1 MDKRIQGKNLIP
13 GCEQLTRP
21 EEIDALKKYL
31 KRGIEAR
38 DSMLDLEE
46 NNLQIPGNSG
56 NPNIVNID
64 SLDNRRLQI
73 DGSEEHV
80 LNISRQDIPG
90 EKIDKELYKNSELLE
105 GTEKNILL
113 YNESEKIEENNIESL
128 SGNSENI
135 PGEIKKNLLV
145 ENKQKLPGGIE
156 ENTLSKDKEFLEI
169 NQKNSNLIESSLKIF
184 GSHEEI
190 ERLSKDQETLSIDN
204 KSSELLEGNI
214 IIPGEINEPSLVD
227 YNQTIQSDEVESLD
241 DFIQSLYSDKKD
253 VSLEKSIETIK
264 DQKILDLNNLIE
276 KIPGEQKQHNL
287 EESNIELNIK
297 GKEIDSLEK
306 DSIKISKD
314 KEPSLNNSIEKINTS
329 SDVELENNSELLI
342 GTDKKTSL
350 ESDSEKIKNYQE
362 ISELTKTS
370 EKITGYDEQKDLVNS
385 SIDLKNSES
394 KIEKLN
400 ETVEV
405 INTPGDTELSNL
417 KEELVSED
425 IVNELEDEKLTLHSS
440 ESEPELIDKKITITS
455 SDEQIENELET
466 DNVKLSSN
474 QGGTAEELV
483 GDASIITIEEK
494 SISGLITTSINTP
507 DNTGTQKDSLEDHL
521 ETIEKPDDQDLLS
534 TRIPIL
540 EDSNVNSDV
549 SELEDTQVSIISNQG
564 GTAEELEDYRE
575 NIKPSD
581 VESLED
587 FIDSISNSNNLSLGD
602 TQIKSPDNKK
612 DGVDKFDLVD
622 DISKISEIPGYYDEF
637 SKENEEPG
645 QIPKPSNP
653 SSRFGQLDS
662 MIGIFTDPYSSEGI
676 SQDKNPEGTIAETQ
690 ASGGDII
697 FVETPGAENDDTDIT
712 HIGGYKRNY
721 LDAENSKLEDEKINV
736 SSNQGGT
743 AEELEK
749 KKINRP
755 DIGKKT
761 ITDLSKENYSE
772 EDWTDESKLDD
783 YGNIDEL
790 VGYLDKNGEF
800 KKKRPVNSSQDRT
813 LFDPTKIPVTR
824 DGDNNWST
832 TKDQETIFL
841 TSKELE
847 DYQIK
852 QERENRVREKLGD
865 EDVIKDTS
873 DITHTSDYS
882 RKTIYKALSEK
893 KKIKRSP
900 NIDHKQRVDL
910 DANSEG
916 NYLETQ
922 EDLDKYQKDIVKEKD
937 GVIYDKSIK
946 DKTPLINEAD
956 VTFYGNYNRNH
967 YNELMKYLGTD
978 DISVAEN
985 YQLTVDELMKHGN
998 WGKKVASY
1006 LGAILSKN
1014 SKFLSV
1020 VPNKDVENFKTVVKS
1035 GLEYSGNGEID
1046 KLYNEKSLQTEG
1058 ISSSIYNP
1066 NTGKYEDIRQEDN
1079 TERLLRG
1086 GQGSLDKTKLYTP
1099 GYKLPEF
1106 SIQGNS
1112 LNPQAY
1118 LRWAVENTVGKI
1130 PTHGATKQ
1138 LLINETLAA
1147 LIIARDKLEEAT
1159 GGSRSRLP
1167 GDSGILGSL
1176 VSGGL
1181 GLKNI
1186 GQAAAGVVGSALS
1199 SPLINPINRPD
1210 KDGNNPRSDKYKDVT
1225 VWQTNR
1231 DSDGEKGLKGILSKA
1246 KNAITG
1252 KGGVGDYVFTANYI
1266 RNIFTKDGEQLGM
1279 NTTLEDLCGVT
1290 SQSDSVN
1297 NVEDFRKLLASG
1309 KYISSANKVTGSK
1322 FGPKVMTLDSNHIW
1336 EVKFFPYVGILNGN
1350 VSWLPPIQEINTINL
1365 RDHGVKTVWSEW
1377 IPFTSFELQAKKMT
1391 QKTLGLYDGEISY
1404 PISMEFTNE
1413 LRMTIADDAYKS
1425 WKSYFERCAEASVY
1439 LSRINDADYYKWP
1452 EIEAKD
1458 LTPIVRGAIHPG
1470 LYKNLAFRCMIYVM
1484 SPQFSTI
1491 RKFDFL
1497 VVLKDY
1503 QVDYQGE
1510 TDASGTDLTVSFSI
1524 VGENPPA
1531 SDRIPW
1537 AGGNV
1542 ITERNDMKQRTD
1554 YSTILSGGV
1563 SSAIKLL

>member
-1 MDKRIQGKNLIP
+1 M
-13 GCEQLTRP
+13 
-21 EEIDALKKYL
+21 
-31 KRGIEAR
+31 
-38 DSMLDLEE
+38 
-46 NNLQIPGNSG
+46 GN
-56 NPNIVNID
+56 
-64 SLDNRRLQI
+64 
-73 DGSEEHV
+73 
-80 LNISRQDIPG
+80 
-90 EKIDKELYKNSELLE
+90 
-105 GTEKNILL
+105 
-113 YNESEKIEENNIESL
+113 
-128 SGNSENI
+128 
-135 PGEIKKNLLV
+135 
-145 ENKQKLPGGIE
+145 
-156 ENTLSKDKEFLEI
+156 
-169 NQKNSNLIESSLKIF
+169 
-184 GSHEEI
+184 
-190 ERLSKDQETLSIDN
+190 
-204 KSSELLEGNI
+204 
-214 IIPGEINEPSLVD
+214 
-227 YNQTIQSDEVESLD
+227 
-241 DFIQSLYSDKKD
+241 
-253 VSLEKSIETIK
+253 
-264 DQKILDLNNLIE
+264 
-276 KIPGEQKQHNL
+276 
-287 EESNIELNIK
+287 
-297 GKEIDSLEK
+297 
-306 DSIKISKD
+306 
-314 KEPSLNNSIEKINTS
+314 
-329 SDVELENNSELLI
+329 
-342 GTDKKTSL
+342 
-350 ESDSEKIKNYQE
+350 
-362 ISELTKTS
+362 
-370 EKITGYDEQKDLVNS
+370 
-385 SIDLKNSES
+385 
-394 KIEKLN
+394 
-400 ETVEV
+400 
-405 INTPGDTELSNL
+405 
-417 KEELVSED
+417 
-425 IVNELEDEKLTLHSS
+425 
-440 ESEPELIDKKITITS
+440 
-455 SDEQIENELET
+455 
-466 DNVKLSSN
+466 
-474 QGGTAEELV
+474 
-483 GDASIITIEEK
+483 
-494 SISGLITTSINTP
+494 
-507 DNTGTQKDSLEDHL
+507 
-521 ETIEKPDDQDLLS
+521 
-534 TRIPIL
+534 
-540 EDSNVNSDV
+540 
-549 SELEDTQVSIISNQG
+549 
-564 GTAEELEDYRE
+564 
-575 NIKPSD
+575 
-581 VESLED
+581 
-587 FIDSISNSNNLSLGD
+587 

-637 SKENEEPG
+637 SRENEEPG

-712 HIGGYKRNY
+712 HTSGYKRNY
-721 LDAENSKLEDEKINV
+721 LDAENSELSDTVIKGIESTNKDSQISKLETEKIKV
-736 SSNQGGT
+736 SKNKGGEVEELEEELVTTASNQGGKV
-743 AEELEK
+743 EKLEK
-749 KKINRP
+749 ELIKSVSNQG
-755 DIGKKT
+755 GKV
-761 ITDLSKENYSE
+761 DSLE
-772 EDWTDESKLDD
+772 EHL
-783 YGNIDEL
+783 
-790 VGYLDKNGEF
+790 
-800 KKKRPVNSSQDRT
+800 
-813 LFDPTKIPVTR
+813 
-824 DGDNNWST
+824 
-832 TKDQETIFL
+832 ETIE
-841 TSKELE
+841 SDDVESLE
-847 DYQIK
+847 
-852 QERENRVREKLGD
+852 EK
-865 EDVIKDTS
+865 I
-873 DITHTSDYS
+873 
-882 RKTIYKALSEK
+882 
-893 KKIKRSP
+893 IKRTS
-900 NIDHKQRVDL
+900 NIDHKQRIDL
-910 DANSEG
+910 NAESEG
-916 NYLETQ
+916 NYFETQ
-922 EDLDKYQKDIVKEKD
+922 EDLDKYQKDIIKEKD
-937 GVIYDKSIK
+937 GVIYDQNIK

-1020 VPNKDVENFKTVVKS
+1020 VPNRDVENFKTVVKS
-1035 GLEYSGNGEID
+1035 GLEYSGNGNID
-1046 KLYNEKSLQTEG
+1046 KLPEEIKGTSE
-1058 ISSSIYNP
+1058 
-1066 NTGKYEDIRQEDN
+1066 
-1079 TERLLRG
+1079 
-1086 GQGSLDKTKLYTP
+1086 YTP

-1159 GGSRSRLP
+1159 GASRSRLP

>member
-105 GTEKNILL
+105 GTEKNIPL

-145 ENKQKLPGGIE
+145 ENKQKLPGDIE
-156 ENTLSKDKEFLEI
+156 ENALSKDKEFLEI
-169 NQKNSNLIESSLKIF
+169 NQKNSNLIESSLKIP

-214 IIPGEINEPSLVD
+214 IIPGEINEPNLID

-253 VSLEKSIETIK
+253 VSLDKSIETIK
-264 DQKILDLNNLIE
+264 DQKIPDLNNLIE
-276 KIPGEQKQHNL
+276 KVPGEQKQYNL

-306 DSIKISKD
+306 DFIKISKD
-314 KEPSLNNSIEKINTS
+314 KEPDLNTSIEKINTS
-329 SDVELENNSELLI
+329 GDIELENNSELLI
-342 GTDKKTSL
+342 GTDKKISL

-370 EKITGYDEQKDLVNS
+370 EKIIGYDEQKDLVNS
-385 SIDLKNSES
+385 SIDLKNTES

-405 INTPGDTELSNL
+405 INTPEDTELSNQ

-425 IVNELEDEKLTLHSS
+425 IVNKLEDEKLTLHDFDS
-440 ESEPELIDKKITITS
+440 ELELVDKKITITS

-474 QGGTAEELV
+474 QGGTVEELV

-494 SISGLITTSINTP
+494 SISGLSTTSINTP
-507 DNTGTQKDSLEDHL
+507 DNTGTQKDSLENYL
-521 ETIEKPDDQDLLS
+521 ETIEKPDDQDLSS

-549 SELEDTQVSIISNQG
+549 SELENTQVSIISNQG
-564 GTAEELEDYRE
+564 GTVEELEDYRE

-587 FIDSISNSNNLSLGD
+587 FIDSISNSNDLSLGN

-637 SKENEEPG
+637 SRENEEPG

-712 HIGGYKRNY
+712 HTSGYKRNY
-721 LDAENSKLEDEKINV
+721 LDAENSELSDTVIKGIESTNKDSQISKLETEKIKV
-736 SSNQGGT
+736 SKNKGGEVEELEEELVTTASNQGGKV
-743 AEELEK
+743 EKLEK
-749 KKINRP
+749 ELIKSVSNQG
-755 DIGKKT
+755 GKV
-761 ITDLSKENYSE
+761 DSLE
-772 EDWTDESKLDD
+772 EHL
-783 YGNIDEL
+783 
-790 VGYLDKNGEF
+790 
-800 KKKRPVNSSQDRT
+800 
-813 LFDPTKIPVTR
+813 
-824 DGDNNWST
+824 
-832 TKDQETIFL
+832 ETIE
-841 TSKELE
+841 SDDVESLE
-847 DYQIK
+847 
-852 QERENRVREKLGD
+852 EK
-865 EDVIKDTS
+865 I
-873 DITHTSDYS
+873 
-882 RKTIYKALSEK
+882 
-893 KKIKRSP
+893 IKRTS
-900 NIDHKQRVDL
+900 NIDHKQRIDL
-910 DANSEG
+910 NAESEG
-916 NYLETQ
+916 NYFETQ
-922 EDLDKYQKDIVKEKD
+922 EDLDKYQKDIIKEKD
-937 GVIYDKSIK
+937 GVIYDQNIK

-1020 VPNKDVENFKTVVKS
+1020 VPNRDVENFKTVVKS
-1035 GLEYSGNGEID
+1035 GLEYSGNGNID
-1046 KLYNEKSLQTEG
+1046 KLPEEIKGTSE
-1058 ISSSIYNP
+1058 
-1066 NTGKYEDIRQEDN
+1066 
-1079 TERLLRG
+1079 
-1086 GQGSLDKTKLYTP
+1086 YTP

-1159 GGSRSRLP
+1159 GASRSRLP

>member
-73 DGSEEHV
+73 DGNEERV
-80 LNISRQDIPG
+80 LNINRQDIPG

-105 GTEKNILL
+105 GVEKNIPL
-113 YNESEKIEENNIESL
+113 YNASEKIEGNDIKSL
-128 SGNSENI
+128 SENSENI
-135 PGEIKKNLLV
+135 PGELKKNLLV
-145 ENKQKLPGGIE
+145 DNKQKLPGDID
-156 ENTLSKDKEFLEI
+156 ENTLEKDKEFLEI
-169 NQKNSNLIESSLKIF
+169 NQKNSNLIEDSLKIP

-190 ERLSKDQETLSIDN
+190 ERLSKNQETLSVDN
-204 KSSELLEGNI
+204 KSLELPGSNT
-214 IIPGEINEPSLVD
+214 IIPGELNEPNLVD
-227 YNQTIQSDEVESLD
+227 YSQTIQSDEVESLD

-253 VSLEKSIETIK
+253 VSLEKSVEIIK
-264 DQKILDLNNLIE
+264 DQRKHELNNLIE
-276 KIPGEQKQHNL
+276 KVPGDQKQQNL
-287 EESNIELNIK
+287 EEANIELNIK
-297 GKEIDSLEK
+297 GKEIGSLEK

-314 KEPSLNNSIEKINTS
+314 KEPDLNNSIEIINTLE
-329 SDVELENNSELLI
+329 DAELEKNSELLV
-342 GTDKKTSL
+342 GADKKISL
-350 ESDSEKIKNYQE
+350 ESDSEKIKNHQE

-370 EKITGYDEQKDLVNS
+370 EKIIGYNEPKDLLDS
-385 SIDLKNSES
+385 SVDLKNSES
-394 KIEKLN
+394 KVEKLS
-400 ETVEV
+400 ETIEI
-405 INTPGDTELSNL
+405 INTPEKAELSNQ
-417 KEELVSED
+417 KEKLVSEN
-425 IVNELEDEKLTLHSS
+425 IVDGLEDKKLIIHDSDLN
-440 ESEPELIDKKITITS
+440 PELVDKKIIITS
-455 SDEQIENELET
+455 SSEQIQTELET

-483 GDASIITIEEK
+483 GDNSVVTIEEK
-494 SISGLITTSINTP
+494 SINGLSTAIINTP
-507 DNTGTQKDSLEDHL
+507 DNTGTQKDSLEDHI
-521 ETIEKPDDQDLLS
+521 ETIEKPGDQDLS
-534 TRIPIL
+534 NTIVPTP
-540 EDSNVNSDV
+540 EDFTENSEI
-549 SELEDTQVSIISNQG
+549 SELENTQVSIIENQG

-575 NIKPSD
+575 DIENKEVESLEDHIENIKPSD
-581 VESLED
+581 TESLED
-587 FIDSISNSNNLSLGD
+587 FIDSITAPNNPSLVD
-602 TQIKSPDNKK
+602 IQIKSPDNKK
-612 DGVDKFDLVD
+612 DGVDKFGLIS

-653 SSRFGQLDS
+653 SSRFGELDS
-662 MIGIFTDPYSSEGI
+662 MIGVFLDPYSSEGI

-697 FVETPGAENDDTDIT
+697 FVETPGAKNDDTDIT
-712 HIGGYKRNY
+712 HTSGYTRNY
-721 LDAENSKLEDEKINV
+721 LASDNSELSDIVIEGIESTNKSSEISKLEDEQIKVSKNKGGEVEELEDEQIKSIN
-736 SSNQGGT
+736 NQGGT

-749 KKINRP
+749 ELIKSVSNQG
-755 DIGKKT
+755 GKV
-761 ITDLSKENYSE
+761 DAL
-772 EDWTDESKLDD
+772 
-783 YGNIDEL
+783 
-790 VGYLDKNGEF
+790 GEH
-800 KKKRPVNSSQDRT
+800 
-813 LFDPTKIPVTR
+813 L
-824 DGDNNWST
+824 
-832 TKDQETIFL
+832 ETID
-841 TSKELE
+841 S
-847 DYQIK
+847 
-852 QERENRVREKLGD
+852 D
-865 EDVIKDTS
+865 EVDS
-873 DITHTSDYS
+873 
-882 RKTIYKALSEK
+882 LEK
-893 KKIKRSP
+893 KKIKRTS
-900 NIDHKQRVDL
+900 NVDHKQRIDL
-910 DANSEG
+910 NSESEG
-916 NYLETQ
+916 NYFETQ

-937 GVIYDKSIK
+937 GVIYDQSIK
-946 DKTPLINEAD
+946 DKTPLINEDD

-985 YQLTVDELMKHGN
+985 YQLTIDELMKHGN

-1035 GLEYSGNGEID
+1035 GLEYSGNGNID
-1046 KLYNEKSLQTEG
+1046 KLPEEIKGTSE
-1058 ISSSIYNP
+1058 
-1066 NTGKYEDIRQEDN
+1066 
-1079 TERLLRG
+1079 
-1086 GQGSLDKTKLYTP
+1086 YTP

-1159 GGSRSRLP
+1159 GASRNRLP
-1167 GDSGILGSL
+1167 GDSGVLGSL

-1210 KDGNNPRSDKYKDVT
+1210 KDGNNPRDKSGNT
-1225 VWQTNR
+1225 VWNTNR
-1231 DSDGEKGLKGILSKA
+1231 GSDGEKGLKGLLSKA

-1252 KGGVGDYVFTANYI
+1252 KGSVGEYTFSDEYMYCA
-1266 RNIFTKDGEQLGM
+1266 GM
-1279 NTTLEDLCGVT
+1279 TTTLEDLCGVT
-1290 SQSDSVN
+1290 DGDKSLG
-1297 NVEDFRKLLASG
+1297 NVEDFRKLLASS
-1309 KYISSANKVTGSK
+1309 KYITTANKVTGSK
-1322 FGPKVMTLDSNHIW
+1322 YSPGKVMTLDSNHIW
-1336 EVKFFPYVGILNGN
+1336 EVKFMPYVGTLNGKC
-1350 VSWLPPIQEINTINL
+1350 SWLPSIQEINTINL
-1365 RDHGVKTVWSEW
+1365 RDHGVETKWSEW
-1377 IPFTSFELQAKKMT
+1377 VPFTSFELQSKKMT

-1404 PISMEFTNE
+1404 PVSMEFTNE

-1425 WKSYFERCAEASVY
+1425 WKSYFERCAETSVY
-1439 LSRINDADYYKWP
+1439 LSQIHNEAYYNKSFLDVS
-1452 EIEAKD
+1452 E
-1458 LTPIVRGAIHPG
+1458 LTPIVRGSVHPG
-1470 LYKNLAFRCMIYVM
+1470 LYKNLTFRCMIYIM

-1524 VGENPPA
+1524 VGENPKDELPKN
-1531 SDRIPW
+1531 P
-1537 AGGNV
+1537 GKEV
-1542 ITERNDMKQRTD
+1542 TERDDMKQRTD

-1563 SSAIKLL
+1563 SSALKLL

>member
-1 MDKRIQGKNLIP
+1 MDMDKRIQGKNLIP

-105 GTEKNILL
+105 GTEKNIPL

-145 ENKQKLPGGIE
+145 ENKQKLPGDIE
-156 ENTLSKDKEFLEI
+156 ENALSKDKEFLEI
-169 NQKNSNLIESSLKIF
+169 NQKNSNLIESSLKIP

-214 IIPGEINEPSLVD
+214 IIPGEINEPNLID

-253 VSLEKSIETIK
+253 VSLDKSIETIK
-264 DQKILDLNNLIE
+264 DQKIPDLNNLIE
-276 KIPGEQKQHNL
+276 KVPGEQKQYNL

-306 DSIKISKD
+306 DFIKISKD
-314 KEPSLNNSIEKINTS
+314 KEPDLNTSIEKINTS
-329 SDVELENNSELLI
+329 GDIELENNSELLI
-342 GTDKKTSL
+342 GTDKKISL

-370 EKITGYDEQKDLVNS
+370 EKIIGYDEQKDLVNS
-385 SIDLKNSES
+385 SIDLKNTES

-400 ETVEV
+400 EIVEV
-405 INTPGDTELSNL
+405 INTPEDTELSNQ

-425 IVNELEDEKLTLHSS
+425 IVNELEDEKLPLYSS
-440 ESEPELIDKKITITS
+440 ESELELVDKKITITS
-455 SDEQIENELET
+455 SNEQIENELET

-521 ETIEKPDDQDLLS
+521 ETIEKPDDQDLSS

-587 FIDSISNSNNLSLGD
+587 FIDSISNSNDLSLGN

-637 SKENEEPG
+637 SRENEEPG

-712 HIGGYKRNY
+712 HTSGYKRNY
-721 LDAENSKLEDEKINV
+721 LDAENSELSDTVIKGIESTNKDSQISKLETEKIKV
-736 SSNQGGT
+736 SKNKGGEVEELEEELVTTASNQGGKV
-743 AEELEK
+743 EKLEK
-749 KKINRP
+749 ELIKSVSNQG
-755 DIGKKT
+755 GKV
-761 ITDLSKENYSE
+761 DSLE
-772 EDWTDESKLDD
+772 EHL
-783 YGNIDEL
+783 
-790 VGYLDKNGEF
+790 
-800 KKKRPVNSSQDRT
+800 
-813 LFDPTKIPVTR
+813 
-824 DGDNNWST
+824 
-832 TKDQETIFL
+832 ETIE
-841 TSKELE
+841 SDDVESLE
-847 DYQIK
+847 
-852 QERENRVREKLGD
+852 EK
-865 EDVIKDTS
+865 I
-873 DITHTSDYS
+873 
-882 RKTIYKALSEK
+882 
-893 KKIKRSP
+893 IKRTS
-900 NIDHKQRVDL
+900 NIDHKQRIDL
-910 DANSEG
+910 NAESEG
-916 NYLETQ
+916 NYFETQ
-922 EDLDKYQKDIVKEKD
+922 EDLDKYQKDIIKEKD
-937 GVIYDKSIK
+937 GVIYDQNIK

-1020 VPNKDVENFKTVVKS
+1020 VPNRDVENFKTVVKS
-1035 GLEYSGNGEID
+1035 GLEYSGNGNID
-1046 KLYNEKSLQTEG
+1046 KLPEEIKGTSE
-1058 ISSSIYNP
+1058 
-1066 NTGKYEDIRQEDN
+1066 
-1079 TERLLRG
+1079 
-1086 GQGSLDKTKLYTP
+1086 YTP

-1159 GGSRSRLP
+1159 GASRSRLP

>member
-105 GTEKNILL
+105 GTEKNIPL

-156 ENTLSKDKEFLEI
+156 ENALSEDKEFLEI
-169 NQKNSNLIESSLKIF
+169 NQKNSNLIESSLRIP

-214 IIPGEINEPSLVD
+214 IIPGEINEPNLID

-264 DQKILDLNNLIE
+264 DQKIPDLNNLIE
-276 KIPGEQKQHNL
+276 KVPGEQKQYNL

-306 DSIKISKD
+306 DFIKISKD
-314 KEPSLNNSIEKINTS
+314 KEPDLNTSIEKINTS
-329 SDVELENNSELLI
+329 GDIELENNSELLI
-342 GTDKKTSL
+342 GTNKKISL

-370 EKITGYDEQKDLVNS
+370 EKIIGYDEQKDLVNS
-385 SIDLKNSES
+385 SIDLKNTES

-405 INTPGDTELSNL
+405 INTPEDTELSNQ

-425 IVNELEDEKLTLHSS
+425 IVNKLEDEKLPLYSS
-440 ESEPELIDKKITITS
+440 ESELELVDKKITITS

-474 QGGTAEELV
+474 QGGTVEELV

-494 SISGLITTSINTP
+494 SISGLSTTSINTP
-507 DNTGTQKDSLEDHL
+507 DNTGTQKDSLENYL
-521 ETIEKPDDQDLLS
+521 ETIEKPDDQDLSS

-549 SELEDTQVSIISNQG
+549 SKLENTQVSIISNQG

-587 FIDSISNSNNLSLGD
+587 FIDSISNSNDLSLGD

-637 SKENEEPG
+637 SKENGEPG

-712 HIGGYKRNY
+712 HTSGYKRNY
-721 LDAENSKLEDEKINV
+721 LDAENSELSDTVIKGIESTNKDSQISKLETEKIKV
-736 SSNQGGT
+736 SKNKGGEVEELEKELVTTASNQGGKV
-743 AEELEK
+743 EKLEK
-749 KKINRP
+749 ELIKSVSNQG
-755 DIGKKT
+755 GKV
-761 ITDLSKENYSE
+761 DSLE
-772 EDWTDESKLDD
+772 EHL
-783 YGNIDEL
+783 
-790 VGYLDKNGEF
+790 
-800 KKKRPVNSSQDRT
+800 
-813 LFDPTKIPVTR
+813 
-824 DGDNNWST
+824 
-832 TKDQETIFL
+832 ETIE
-841 TSKELE
+841 SDDVESLE
-847 DYQIK
+847 
-852 QERENRVREKLGD
+852 EK
-865 EDVIKDTS
+865 I
-873 DITHTSDYS
+873 
-882 RKTIYKALSEK
+882 
-893 KKIKRSP
+893 IKRTS
-900 NIDHKQRVDL
+900 NIDHKQRIDL
-910 DANSEG
+910 NAESEG
-916 NYLETQ
+916 NYFETQ

-937 GVIYDKSIK
+937 GVIYDQNIK

-1020 VPNKDVENFKTVVKS
+1020 VPNRDVENFKTVVKS
-1035 GLEYSGNGEID
+1035 GLEYSGNGNID
-1046 KLYNEKSLQTEG
+1046 KLPEEIKGTSE
-1058 ISSSIYNP
+1058 
-1066 NTGKYEDIRQEDN
+1066 
-1079 TERLLRG
+1079 
-1086 GQGSLDKTKLYTP
+1086 YTP

-1159 GGSRSRLP
+1159 GASRSRLP

-1210 KDGNNPRSDKYKDVT
+1210 KDGNNPRDKSGKT
-1225 VWQTNR
+1225 VWNTNR
-1231 DSDGEKGLKGILSKA
+1231 GSDGEKGLKGLLSKA

-1252 KGGVGDYVFTANYI
+1252 KGSVGEYTFSDEYMYCA
-1266 RNIFTKDGEQLGM
+1266 GM
-1279 NTTLEDLCGVT
+1279 TTTLEDLCGVT
-1290 SQSDSVN
+1290 DGDKSLG
-1297 NVEDFRKLLASG
+1297 NVEDFRKLLASS
-1309 KYISSANKVTGSK
+1309 KYITTANKVTGSK
-1322 FGPKVMTLDSNHIW
+1322 YSPGKVMTLDSNHIW
-1336 EVKFFPYVGILNGN
+1336 EVKFMPYVGVLNGKC
-1350 VSWLPPIQEINTINL
+1350 SWLPSIQEINTINL
-1365 RDHGVKTVWSEW
+1365 RDHGVETKWSEW
-1377 IPFTSFELQAKKMT
+1377 VPFTSFELQSKKMT

-1404 PISMEFTNE
+1404 PVSMEFTNE

-1425 WKSYFERCAEASVY
+1425 WKSYFERCAETSVY
-1439 LSRINDADYYKWP
+1439 LSQIHNEAYYNKSFLDVS
-1452 EIEAKD
+1452 E
-1458 LTPIVRGAIHPG
+1458 LTPIVRGSIHPG
-1470 LYKNLAFRCMIYVM
+1470 LYKNLTFRCMIYIM

-1510 TDASGTDLTVSFSI
+1510 TDASGADLTVSFSI
-1524 VGENPPA
+1524 VGENPKDELPKN
-1531 SDRIPW
+1531 P
-1537 AGGNV
+1537 GKEV
-1542 ITERNDMKQRTD
+1542 TERDDMKQRTD

-1563 SSAIKLL
+1563 SSALKLL

>member
-105 GTEKNILL
+105 GTEKNIPL

-145 ENKQKLPGGIE
+145 ENKQKLPGDIE
-156 ENTLSKDKEFLEI
+156 ENALSKDKEFLEI
-169 NQKNSNLIESSLKIF
+169 NQKNSNLIESSLKIP

-214 IIPGEINEPSLVD
+214 IIPGEINEPNLID

-253 VSLEKSIETIK
+253 VSLDKSIETIK
-264 DQKILDLNNLIE
+264 DQKIPDLNNLIE
-276 KIPGEQKQHNL
+276 KVPGEQKQYNL

-306 DSIKISKD
+306 DFIKISKD
-314 KEPSLNNSIEKINTS
+314 KEPDLNTSIEKINTS
-329 SDVELENNSELLI
+329 GDIELENNSELLI
-342 GTDKKTSL
+342 GTDKKISL

-370 EKITGYDEQKDLVNS
+370 EKIIGYDEQKDLVNS
-385 SIDLKNSES
+385 SIDLKNTES

-400 ETVEV
+400 EIVEV
-405 INTPGDTELSNL
+405 INTPEDTELSNQ

-425 IVNELEDEKLTLHSS
+425 IVNELEDEKLPLYSS
-440 ESEPELIDKKITITS
+440 ESELELVDKKITITS
-455 SDEQIENELET
+455 SNEQIENELET

-521 ETIEKPDDQDLLS
+521 ETIEKPDDQDLSS

-587 FIDSISNSNNLSLGD
+587 FIDSISNSNDLSLGN

-637 SKENEEPG
+637 SRENEEPG

-712 HIGGYKRNY
+712 HTSGYKRNY
-721 LDAENSKLEDEKINV
+721 LDAENSELSDTVIKGIESTNKDSQISKLETEKIKV
-736 SSNQGGT
+736 SKNKGGEVEELEEELVTTASNQGGKV
-743 AEELEK
+743 EKLEK
-749 KKINRP
+749 ELIKSVSNQG
-755 DIGKKT
+755 GKV
-761 ITDLSKENYSE
+761 DSLE
-772 EDWTDESKLDD
+772 EHL
-783 YGNIDEL
+783 
-790 VGYLDKNGEF
+790 
-800 KKKRPVNSSQDRT
+800 
-813 LFDPTKIPVTR
+813 
-824 DGDNNWST
+824 
-832 TKDQETIFL
+832 ETIE
-841 TSKELE
+841 SDDVESLE
-847 DYQIK
+847 
-852 QERENRVREKLGD
+852 EK
-865 EDVIKDTS
+865 I
-873 DITHTSDYS
+873 
-882 RKTIYKALSEK
+882 
-893 KKIKRSP
+893 IKRTS
-900 NIDHKQRVDL
+900 NIDHKQRIDL
-910 DANSEG
+910 NAESEG
-916 NYLETQ
+916 NYFETQ
-922 EDLDKYQKDIVKEKD
+922 EDLDKYQKDIIKEKD
-937 GVIYDKSIK
+937 GVIYDQNIK

-1020 VPNKDVENFKTVVKS
+1020 VPNRDVENFKTVVKS
-1035 GLEYSGNGEID
+1035 GLEYSGNGNID
-1046 KLYNEKSLQTEG
+1046 KLPEEIKGTSE
-1058 ISSSIYNP
+1058 
-1066 NTGKYEDIRQEDN
+1066 
-1079 TERLLRG
+1079 
-1086 GQGSLDKTKLYTP
+1086 YTP

-1159 GGSRSRLP
+1159 GASRSRLP

>member
-31 KRGIEAR
+31 KRGIKAR

-105 GTEKNILL
+105 GTEKNIPL

-145 ENKQKLPGGIE
+145 ENKQKLPGDIE
-156 ENTLSKDKEFLEI
+156 ENALSKDKEFLEI
-169 NQKNSNLIESSLKIF
+169 NQKNSNLIESSLKIP

-214 IIPGEINEPSLVD
+214 IIPGEINEPNLID

-253 VSLEKSIETIK
+253 VSLDKSIETIK
-264 DQKILDLNNLIE
+264 DQKIPDLNNLIE
-276 KIPGEQKQHNL
+276 KVPGEQKQYNL

-306 DSIKISKD
+306 DFIKISKD
-314 KEPSLNNSIEKINTS
+314 KEPDLNTSIEKINTS
-329 SDVELENNSELLI
+329 GDIELENNSELLI
-342 GTDKKTSL
+342 GTDKKISL

-370 EKITGYDEQKDLVNS
+370 EKIIGYDEQKDLVNS
-385 SIDLKNSES
+385 SIDLKNTES

-400 ETVEV
+400 EIVEV
-405 INTPGDTELSNL
+405 INTPEDTELSNQ

-425 IVNELEDEKLTLHSS
+425 IVNELEDEKLPLYSS
-440 ESEPELIDKKITITS
+440 ESELELVDKKITITS
-455 SDEQIENELET
+455 SNEQIENELET

-521 ETIEKPDDQDLLS
+521 ETIEKPDDQDLSS

-587 FIDSISNSNNLSLGD
+587 FIDSISNSNDLSLGN

-637 SKENEEPG
+637 SRENEEPG

-712 HIGGYKRNY
+712 HTSGYKRNY
-721 LDAENSKLEDEKINV
+721 LDAENSELSDTVIKGIESTNKDSQISKLETEKIKV
-736 SSNQGGT
+736 SKNKGGEVEELEEELVTTASNQGGKV
-743 AEELEK
+743 EKLEK
-749 KKINRP
+749 ELIKSVSNQG
-755 DIGKKT
+755 GKV
-761 ITDLSKENYSE
+761 DSLE
-772 EDWTDESKLDD
+772 EHL
-783 YGNIDEL
+783 
-790 VGYLDKNGEF
+790 
-800 KKKRPVNSSQDRT
+800 
-813 LFDPTKIPVTR
+813 
-824 DGDNNWST
+824 
-832 TKDQETIFL
+832 ETIE
-841 TSKELE
+841 SDDVESLE
-847 DYQIK
+847 
-852 QERENRVREKLGD
+852 EK
-865 EDVIKDTS
+865 I
-873 DITHTSDYS
+873 
-882 RKTIYKALSEK
+882 
-893 KKIKRSP
+893 IKRTS
-900 NIDHKQRVDL
+900 NIDHKQRIDL
-910 DANSEG
+910 NAESEG
-916 NYLETQ
+916 NYFETQ
-922 EDLDKYQKDIVKEKD
+922 EDLDKYQKDIIKEKD
-937 GVIYDKSIK
+937 GVIYDQNIK

-1020 VPNKDVENFKTVVKS
+1020 VPNRDVENFKTVVKS
-1035 GLEYSGNGEID
+1035 GLEYSGNGNID
-1046 KLYNEKSLQTEG
+1046 KLPEEIKGTSE
-1058 ISSSIYNP
+1058 
-1066 NTGKYEDIRQEDN
+1066 
-1079 TERLLRG
+1079 
-1086 GQGSLDKTKLYTP
+1086 YTP

-1159 GGSRSRLP
+1159 GASRSRLP

>member
-73 DGSEEHV
+73 DGNEERV
-80 LNISRQDIPG
+80 LSINRQDIPG

-105 GTEKNILL
+105 GAEKNIPLH
-113 YNESEKIEENNIESL
+113 NASEKIEGNDIESL
-128 SGNSENI
+128 SENSENI
-135 PGEIKKNLLV
+135 PGELRKNLLID
-145 ENKQKLPGGIE
+145 NKQKLPGDIE

-169 NQKNSNLIESSLKIF
+169 NQKNSNLTEDSLRIP

-190 ERLSKDQETLSIDN
+190 ERLSKNQETLSVDN
-204 KSSELLEGNI
+204 KSLELPESNT
-214 IIPGEINEPSLVD
+214 IIPGELNEPNLVD
-227 YNQTIQSDEVESLD
+227 YSQTIQSDEVESLD

-253 VSLEKSIETIK
+253 IPLEKSVEIIK
-264 DQKILDLNNLIE
+264 DQRKHELNNLIE
-276 KIPGEQKQHNL
+276 KVPGDQKQQNL

-314 KEPSLNNSIEKINTS
+314 KEPNLNNSIEIINTPENA
-329 SDVELENNSELLI
+329 ELEKNSELLV
-342 GTDKKTSL
+342 GADKKISL
-350 ESDSEKIKNYQE
+350 ESDSEKIKNHQE

-370 EKITGYDEQKDLVNS
+370 EKIIGYNEPKDLLDS
-385 SIDLKNSES
+385 SVDLKNSES
-394 KIEKLN
+394 KVEKLS
-400 ETVEV
+400 ETIEI
-405 INTPGDTELSNL
+405 INTPEDAELSNQ
-417 KEELVSED
+417 KERLVSED
-425 IVNELEDEKLTLHSS
+425 IVDELEDKKLIIHDSDL
-440 ESEPELIDKKITITS
+440 EPELVDKKITITS
-455 SDEQIENELET
+455 SSEQIENELKT

-474 QGGTAEELV
+474 QGGIAEGLV
-483 GDASIITIEEK
+483 GDNLVVTIEEK
-494 SISGLITTSINTP
+494 SVSDLSTAIINTP
-507 DNTGTQKDSLEDHL
+507 DNTGTQKDSLEDHI
-521 ETIEKPDDQDLLS
+521 ETIEKPGDQDLSS
-534 TRIPIL
+534 TIVSTP
-540 EDSNVNSDV
+540 EDFTENSEI
-549 SELEDTQVSIISNQG
+549 SELENTQVSIIENQG

-575 NIKPSD
+575 DIENKEVESLEDYIENIKPSD
-581 VESLED
+581 TDSLED
-587 FIDSISNSNNLSLGD
+587 FIDSISNSNDLSLGD
-602 TQIKSPDNKK
+602 IQIKSPDNKK
-612 DGVDKFDLVD
+612 DGVDKFGLIS

-653 SSRFGQLDS
+653 SSRFGELDS
-662 MIGIFTDPYSSEGI
+662 MIGVFLDPYSSEGI

-697 FVETPGAENDDTDIT
+697 FVETPGAKNDDTDIT
-712 HIGGYKRNY
+712 HTSGYTRNY
-721 LDAENSKLEDEKINV
+721 LASDNSELSDVVIEGIESTNKSSEISELEDEQIKV
-736 SSNQGGT
+736 SKNKGGEVEELENEQIKSISNQGGT

-749 KKINRP
+749 ELIKSVSNQG
-755 DIGKKT
+755 GKV
-761 ITDLSKENYSE
+761 
-772 EDWTDESKLDD
+772 
-783 YGNIDEL
+783 DEL
-790 VGYLDKNGEF
+790 GEH
-800 KKKRPVNSSQDRT
+800 
-813 LFDPTKIPVTR
+813 L
-824 DGDNNWST
+824 
-832 TKDQETIFL
+832 ETID
-841 TSKELE
+841 S
-847 DYQIK
+847 
-852 QERENRVREKLGD
+852 D
-865 EDVIKDTS
+865 EVDS
-873 DITHTSDYS
+873 
-882 RKTIYKALSEK
+882 LEK
-893 KKIKRSP
+893 KKIKRTS
-900 NIDHKQRVDL
+900 NVDHKQRINL
-910 DANSEG
+910 NSESEG
-916 NYLETQ
+916 NYFETQ

-937 GVIYDKSIK
+937 GVIYDQSIK
-946 DKTPLINEAD
+946 DKTPLINEDD

-985 YQLTVDELMKHGN
+985 YQLTIDELMKHGN

-1035 GLEYSGNGEID
+1035 GLEYSGNGNID
-1046 KLYNEKSLQTEG
+1046 KLPEEIKGTSE
-1058 ISSSIYNP
+1058 
-1066 NTGKYEDIRQEDN
+1066 
-1079 TERLLRG
+1079 
-1086 GQGSLDKTKLYTP
+1086 YTP

-1147 LIIARDKLEEAT
+1147 LIIARDKLEEVT
-1159 GGSRSRLP
+1159 GASRNRLP
-1167 GDSGILGSL
+1167 GDSGVLGSL
-1176 VSGGL
+1176 VSGGV

-1210 KDGNNPRSDKYKDVT
+1210 KDGNNPRDNGAT

-1231 DSDGEKGLKGILSKA
+1231 ESDGEKGFKGFLKKA
-1246 KNAITG
+1246 GKAITG
-1252 KGGVGDYVFTANYI
+1252 KGQVGKYEFYDNY
-1266 RNIFTKDGEQLGM
+1266 LGGAGM
-1279 NTTLEDLCGVT
+1279 KITLEDLFGVNT
-1290 SQSDSVN
+1290 NNDKLS
-1297 NVEDFRKLLASG
+1297 NVEGFRKLLASG
-1309 KYISSANKVTGSK
+1309 KYTSSANKVTGSRY
-1322 FGPKVMTLDSNHIW
+1322 GSKVMTLDSNHIW
-1336 EVKFFPYVGILNGN
+1336 EVKFFPYVGSLNGN

-1365 RDHGVKTVWSEW
+1365 RDHGVKTAWSEW

-1458 LTPIVRGAIHPG
+1458 LTPIVKGDIHPG

-1510 TDASGTDLTVSFSI
+1510 TDASGADLTVSFSI

-1537 AGGNV
+1537 AGGNI
-1542 ITERNDMKQRTD
+1542 ITERDDMKQRTD